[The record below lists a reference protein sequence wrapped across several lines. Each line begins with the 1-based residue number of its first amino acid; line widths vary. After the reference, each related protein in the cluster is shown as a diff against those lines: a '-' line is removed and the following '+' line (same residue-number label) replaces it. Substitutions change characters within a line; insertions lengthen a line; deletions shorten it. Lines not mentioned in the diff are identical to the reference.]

1 MLQNEKLKK
10 IMLYLFIGFM
20 IAQPIFDIFWLYSD
34 NIIAIFKFSPST
46 IIRMLIMGVLAITT
60 FIWYK
65 DKRKYKALIIGSV
78 VYILYA
84 IFHHLNSLQFYIPY
98 GNFDNYSFIKEMFYL
113 IRMIMPLLIIFIT
126 YEKQISLKYFHT
138 IVVSVALIFSVTM
151 VLTNF
156 LGIALSSYGSV
167 THQIKATFFDWFSSS
182 TYEKYQYLDVASKG
196 LFHMANQVSGV
207 LVCLLPIL
215 IYFYFKKPNIL
226 HTITLMFTILAMIML
241 GTRVASIGWI
251 AICAVMILFYLFFVF
266 IKREIEL
273 KKSALIIMIAIM
285 IIFTAII
292 PFSPVMNRTYIND
305 NSDVVEDNIKGA
317 NLNKDLTK
325 FKKYIAKKEKENLTD
340 KEKKELKKEKVNFI
354 KNSYNTFGV
363 DRTFIEK
370 IYSYTEDPD
379 FWLQEYEIP
388 FNDRANHRQLKK
400 DITRHVIE
408 LNDNPVDYIFGMSFT
423 RLRNAQCYMENDIL
437 VHIYSIGIIGI
448 ILFIFPY
455 FAILCYSLYKIF
467 TNYKI
472 QFNFLNISLLG
483 SITLVF
489 FAGIM
494 SGNVFD
500 EWICTLFL
508 GLICGFL
515 LININMNK
523 SNNEENKKIKL
534 KN

>member
-1 MLQNEKLKK
+1 
-10 IMLYLFIGFM
+10 M
-20 IAQPIFDIFWLYSD
+20 IRVLIVED
-34 NIIAIFKFSPST
+34 NLDYVKNI
-46 IIRMLIMGVLAITT
+46 
-60 FIWYK
+60 
-65 DKRKYKALIIGSV
+65 
-78 VYILYA
+78 
-84 IFHHLNSLQFYIPY
+84 LNSVINKFGNLRIEYIATTVREAVEIIK
-98 GNFDNYSFIKEMFYL
+98 NNYID
-113 IRMIMPLLIIFIT
+113 
-126 YEKQISLKYFHT
+126 
-138 IVVSVALIFSVTM
+138 LIFLDLKLPDS
-151 VLTNF
+151 LGTNVIQEVKS
-156 LGIALSSYGSV
+156 LNNLKQPNIVIISAEIDLINIVKSSYPKLDIINKLSSKETIYKELQRIV
-167 THQIKATFFDWFSSS
+167 YDMD
-182 TYEKYQYLDVASKG
+182 YEKYQYLDIASKG

-266 IKREIEL
+266 IKREIAL

-467 TNYKI
+467 TNYKS